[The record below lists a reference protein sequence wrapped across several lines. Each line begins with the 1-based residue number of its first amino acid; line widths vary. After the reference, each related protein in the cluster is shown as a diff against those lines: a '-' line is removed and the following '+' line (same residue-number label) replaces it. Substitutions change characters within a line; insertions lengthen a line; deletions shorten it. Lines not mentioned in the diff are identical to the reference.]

1 MSVVLLADAKAQ
13 LNIEPGFTN
22 DDTLIQEMIDAA
34 EDWITK
40 FVVAPTNPSCA
51 PDPCLPA
58 NPITTWPPSPVPPS
72 LLQAIRLLVAH
83 LYENREASL
92 VSITSQELPFGLM
105 DLIAPYRVWTF

>member
-22 DDTLIQEMIDAA
+22 DDALIQEMIDAA

-40 FVVAPTNPSCA
+40 FVVAPIDPSCA

-58 NPITTWPPSPVPPS
+58 NPITSWPPVPPCRRRCFKRS
-72 LLQAIRLLVAH
+72 GCLWRTCTRTAKLHWWA
-83 LYENREASL
+83 
-92 VSITSQELPFGLM
+92 LPLRNCRSA
-105 DLIAPYRVWTF
+105 LWT

>member
-1 MSVVLLADAKAQ
+1 MSVVLLTDAKAQ

-34 EDWITK
+34 EDYITK
-40 FVVAPTNPSCA
+40 FVVGAA
-51 PDPCLPA
+51 G
-58 NPITTWPPSPVPPS
+58 PITSWPPSPVPPS

-92 VSITSQELPFGLM
+92 VGITSQELPFGLM

>member
-1 MSVVLLADAKAQ
+1 MSVVLLTDAKAQ
-13 LNIEPGFTN
+13 LNIEPGFTS

-40 FVVAPTNPSCA
+40 FVVAPT
-51 PDPCLPA
+51 DPCLPA

-92 VSITSQELPFGLM
+92 VGITSQELPFGLM